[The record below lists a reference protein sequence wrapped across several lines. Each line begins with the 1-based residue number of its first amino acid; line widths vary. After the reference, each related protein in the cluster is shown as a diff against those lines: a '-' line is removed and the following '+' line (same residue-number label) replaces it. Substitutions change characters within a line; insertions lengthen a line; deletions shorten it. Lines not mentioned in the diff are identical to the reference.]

1 VAGSQKNIPQ
11 AMGKNNIEKSSVG
24 YALLKFVATLWHNH
38 IFYRKVIVIGREKL
52 DNKLPKIL
60 APNHQNALM
69 DAVAIVSTTK
79 GQQVYL
85 ARADIFRKKFIASIL
100 YFLKILPVYR
110 IRDGYDSLKYND
122 EIFSK
127 TIDVLKQNKPL
138 VILPEG
144 NHAGFRRLRQLK
156 KGIFRIALQTEE
168 SENFG
173 MGLKIIPVGLDFSDY
188 HRFRSVLT
196 VIYGNAIDVSEYR
209 KQYEENPQT
218 AYNMLRDRLSDELK
232 KYMVHIDSEED
243 YEALNELRE
252 IINGKYSTCKVNP
265 KVRRDKKLIET
276 MESLQEKDGAR
287 YETICS
293 KALKIRQLAEK
304 LDVGYYH
311 LDRKKPRFIFQMLA
325 AAGLIALL
333 PVFIAGWVL
342 TYIFYIIPKLPLK
355 NIKDIMFH
363 SSIRYAVSLLL
374 GLIFLPLYA
383 VIAFIFIPVWWI
395 ALLSVL
401 LIIPAGIFAWNYTL
415 MWQKLLERIRV
426 RKYVNRKKPEYLLLR
441 KEYSELQDD
450 IRKLNNEIQH

>member
-1 VAGSQKNIPQ
+1 
-11 AMGKNNIEKSSVG
+11 MGKNNIEKSSVG
-24 YALLKFVATLWHNH
+24 YALLKFIATLWHNN
-38 IFYRKVIVIGREKL
+38 IYYRKVIVIGRENL
-52 DNKLPKIL
+52 DSRFPKIL
-60 APNHQNALM
+60 ASNHQNALM
-69 DAVAIVSTTK
+69 DAMAIASSTN

-85 ARADIFRKKFIASIL
+85 ARADIFRKKFIASLL

-110 IRDGYDSLKYND
+110 IRDGYDSLKHND

-127 TIDVLKQNKPL
+127 TIDVLKNNKPI

-196 VIYGNAIDVSEYR
+196 VIYGKPIDVSEYR
-209 KQYEENPQT
+209 KQYEDNPQT
-218 AYNMLRDRLSDELK
+218 AYTRLRERLSDELK
-232 KYMVHIDSEED
+232 KYMVHINSEED
-243 YEALNELRE
+243 YEALDELRE
-252 IINGKYSTCKVNP
+252 IINGKYSTSRNNP
-265 KVRRDKKLIET
+265 KVKRDKKLIER
-276 MESLQEKDGAR
+276 MEALEEKDQSL
-287 YETICS
+287 YEKICKKS
-293 KALKIRQLAEK
+293 LEIRHLAEK
-304 LDVGYYH
+304 LDLGYYH

-325 AAGLIALL
+325 AAGLVALFPL
-333 PVFIAGWVL
+333 FLAGWVL

-355 NIKDIMFH
+355 NIKDMMFH
-363 SSIRYAVSLLL
+363 SSIRYVVSLVL
-374 GLIFLPLYA
+374 GIIFLPIYA
-383 VIAFIFIPVWWI
+383 VIAFLLIPVWWI

-415 MWQKLLERIRV
+415 MWQKLLERMRV
-426 RKYVNRKKPEYLLLR
+426 RKYVNRKNPEYLLLR

-450 IRKLNNEIQH
+450 ISKLNNEL